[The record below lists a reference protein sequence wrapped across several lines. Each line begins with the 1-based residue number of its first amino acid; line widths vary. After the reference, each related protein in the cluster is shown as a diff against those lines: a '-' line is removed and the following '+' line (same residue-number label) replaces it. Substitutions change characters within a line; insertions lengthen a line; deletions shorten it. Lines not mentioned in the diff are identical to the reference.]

1 MKVFDVCKDM
11 QESQLRTC
19 HNMPVCLCVGF
30 LWSWEISKADTN
42 KKGNLEFVCFL
53 FSGFAI
59 FSLHFA
65 WFVPI
70 IPLFSS
76 FCFQNFL
83 LFSCI
88 MYCSFCLYGFPFF
101 SCFSLR
107 QSKGK
112 IPRNYSKKGAI
123 RKNHST
129 SGQTAATLEKISNN
143 STASKRTTTK
153 PKQDNTQDPNSP
165 KNWKSSAKNNAK
177 PPWTNMLVLLCGK
190 SRRGRGGV
198 RAERFAHNQKIDDQ
212 RAQCQMHSKTTK
224 NIKRRKTM
232 TSYSASKEWRNKGNT
247 GKNTQ
252 PPEKQELQNPK
263 QTRQIQ
269 NHSNK

>member
-1 MKVFDVCKDM
+1 MTWIWSRSVVWICWSRSLDQKLQAVQALMKVFDVCKDM

-30 LWSWEISKADTN
+30 FWSWEISKADTN

-88 MYCSFCLYGFPFF
+88 MYGSFCLYGFPFF

-112 IPRNYSKKGAI
+112 TEII
-123 RKNHST
+123 
-129 SGQTAATLEKISNN
+129 
-143 STASKRTTTK
+143 
-153 PKQDNTQDPNSP
+153 
-165 KNWKSSAKNNAK
+165 
-177 PPWTNMLVLLCGK
+177 
-190 SRRGRGGV
+190 
-198 RAERFAHNQKIDDQ
+198 QKWEQ
-212 RAQCQMHSKTTK
+212 
-224 NIKRRKTM
+224 
-232 TSYSASKEWRNKGNT
+232 
-247 GKNTQ
+247 
-252 PPEKQELQNPK
+252 
-263 QTRQIQ
+263 
-269 NHSNK
+269 